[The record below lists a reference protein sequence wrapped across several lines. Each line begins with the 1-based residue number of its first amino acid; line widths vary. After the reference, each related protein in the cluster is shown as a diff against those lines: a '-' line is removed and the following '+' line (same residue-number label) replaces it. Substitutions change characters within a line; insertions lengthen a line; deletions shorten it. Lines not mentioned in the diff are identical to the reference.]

1 MSPEF
6 APPPRFTPP
15 LRADLVGE
23 EPYGAPQL
31 AVAVRLNTNENPYP
45 PPPAVVADMAEEI
58 GRIAGGLNRYPDR
71 EATVLRADLA
81 GYLAHTEGV
90 TVDVDRVW
98 AANGSNE
105 ILHQLLLAF
114 GGPDR
119 CALGF
124 SPTYS
129 MYPQYCRDTFTR
141 YVTEPRRAD
150 FTVDADAA
158 VAAVRRHQPA
168 VTLLA
173 SPNNP
178 TGTALPLEVTR
189 AIAEAAA
196 EHNGLVVVD
205 EAYAEFRRP
214 GTPSALTLLDEL
226 ANLVVTRTMSKAF
239 AAAGVRLGY
248 LVADS
253 RIVNGLRIVRLPYH
267 LSSVTQAVARV
278 ALAHADELLAQVAAI
293 RAERDAMVA
302 WLRSEGFTVAD
313 SDANFVLTGIFQDS
327 HEVWQRLVDRGVLV
341 RETGP
346 QGWLRVSIG
355 TPEEMAAFREAFLAV
370 ASPARRE
377 EFVR

>member
-293 RAERDAMVA
+293 RAERDATVA